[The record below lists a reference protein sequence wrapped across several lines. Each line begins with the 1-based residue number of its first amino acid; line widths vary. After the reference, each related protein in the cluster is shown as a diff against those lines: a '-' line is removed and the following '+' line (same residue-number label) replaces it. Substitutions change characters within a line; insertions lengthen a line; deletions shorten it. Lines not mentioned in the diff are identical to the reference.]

1 MRRGR
6 SPVADFFN
14 NFNAAYDTT
23 AKVGR
28 DIEVANAVNAKPT
41 ESQAYTEEQ
50 GKELE
55 GLAAQGYKIDFDQ
68 AKNAY
73 VASNEAGDA
82 KTMAMQG
89 LTTNFMGKQLTG
101 GVDANKGDI
110 DRMRSMSVADAIAKH
125 DPEAGMRIRGQVE
138 DRAFKVKE
146 QARAEKGWA
155 REDGIE
161 ALDKQLGDEFET
173 GLMGADGQ
181 RRKPTFSDFLGNQE
195 KRAFMLHQAGYAK
208 EANEAAQKAL
218 ATSYSKAQLETEE
231 RKQALGPA
239 VAAFASGNYGPAME
253 YLNRYGL
260 GGASKV
266 TGIERGKDG
275 GIVMNMVGV
284 DGKPLEPVRTTAE
297 QADAMLRSTV
307 DPGAIYKLNHDN
319 FQRQLQLKADRRA
332 DHADQRAAGADARA
346 AASHG
351 IAMEDRRE
359 RLNDKREL
367 RDVRE
372 AMARESNP
380 SISDTQIRAVRAG
393 IMQTPGAD
401 NAKAKYDYDPVK
413 VQKAFGET
421 IPGRYAGEKDTVK
434 RDMDKEQRFRE
445 FMADNPNIRDVD
457 EGLVKFNAADVKRTR
472 GEKAGRASAVQGA
485 MSPEAIAATAK
496 KYGMTED
503 QVRDKLRSQGLI
515 K

>member
-6 SPVADFFN
+6 SSVADFLT
-14 NFNAAYDTT
+14 NFNAAFDTAT
-23 AKVGR
+23 KVGR
-28 DIEVANAVNAKPT
+28 EIETSRVADAKPE
-41 ESQAYTEEQ
+41 ESTGFTAQQ
-50 GKELE
+50 GQELE
-55 GLAAQGYKIDFDQ
+55 NLAKNGFDNITFDDASKSYV
-68 AKNAY
+68 AKNATG
-73 VASNEAGDA
+73 ET
-82 KTMAMQG
+82 KTVAMQG
-89 LTTNFMGKQLTG
+89 VTDFMGTRHAGQG
-101 GVDANKGDI
+101 PQVANNA
-110 DRMRSMSVADAIAKH
+110 RMQAYADVMGKY
-125 DPEAGMRIRGQVE
+125 DPEAGMRMQSQLA
-138 DRAFKVKE
+138 DRAFRAKE
-146 QARAEKGWA
+146 QARTEKTWA

-161 ALDKQLGDEFET
+161 ALDKQLGDEFEK

-181 RRKPTFSDFLGNQE
+181 RRKPTFSDFLCNQE
-195 KRAFMLHQAGYAK
+195 KRAFMLHQEGYAK
-208 EANEAAQKAL
+208 EAQEAAQKAL
-218 ATSYSKAQLETEE
+218 ATSYSKAQLETQE

-332 DHADQRAAGADARA
+332 DNADQRASGADARA
-346 AASHG
+346 AAAHG
-351 IAMEDRRE
+351 IALAERRE
-359 RLNDKREL
+359 RLEDRRDL

-372 AMARESNP
+372 AMAREADP
-380 SISDTQIRAVRAG
+380 AISDT
-393 IMQTPGAD
+393 
-401 NAKAKYDYDPVK
+401 K
-413 VQKAFGET
+413 V
-421 IPGRYAGEKDTVK
+421 
-434 RDMDKEQRFRE
+434 
-445 FMADNPNIRDVD
+445 
-457 EGLVKFNAADVKRTR
+457 
-472 GEKAGRASAVQGA
+472 RASAVQGA
-485 MSPEAIAATAK
+485 MSPDAIAATAR

-503 QVRDKLRSQGLI
+503 QVREKLRSQGLI

>member
-6 SPVADFFN
+6 SSVVDFLT
-14 NFNAAYDTT
+14 NFNAAFDT
-23 AKVGR
+23 ASKVGR
-28 DIEVANAVNAKPT
+28 EIETSRVANAKPE
-41 ESQAYTEEQ
+41 ESTGFTAQQ
-50 GKELE
+50 GQELE
-55 GLAAQGYKIDFDQ
+55 NLAKSGFDNITFDDASKSYV
-68 AKNAY
+68 AKNA
-73 VASNEAGDA
+73 AGQT
-82 KTMAMQG
+82 KTVAMQG
-89 LTTNFMGKQLTG
+89 VTDFMGTRHAGQG
-101 GVDANKGDI
+101 PQVANNA
-110 DRMRSMSVADAIAKH
+110 RMQAYADVMGKY
-125 DPEAGMRIRGQVE
+125 DPEAGMRMQGQLE
-138 DRAFKVKE
+138 DRAFKAKE
-146 QARAEKGWA
+146 HARSEKTWA

-161 ALDKQLGDEFET
+161 ALDKQLGDEFEK
-173 GLMGADGQ
+173 GLLGADGQ
-181 RRKPTFSDFLGNQE
+181 RRKPTFTDFLGNQE

-208 EANEAAQKAL
+208 EAQEAAQKAL

-239 VAAFASGNYGPAME
+239 VAAFAAGNYGPTME

-260 GGASKV
+260 GGASKI

-275 GIVMNMVGV
+275 SIVMNMVGV
-284 DGKPLEPVRTTAE
+284 DGKPLEPVRTTAD

-307 DPGAIYKLNHDN
+307 EPGAIYKLNHDN

-332 DHADQRAAGADARA
+332 DNADRRAAGADARA
-346 AASHG
+346 AAAHG

-359 RLNDKREL
+359 RLSDKREL

-372 AMARESNP
+372 ALAREADP
-380 SISDTQIRAVRAG
+380 SMSDTRIRGIRAG
-393 IMQTPGAD
+393 ILQTPGAD
-401 NAKAKYDYDPVK
+401 NLKAKYDYDPVK

-421 IPGRYAGEKDTVK
+421 IPARFAGDKDTVK
-434 RDMDKEQRFRE
+434 RDLAKEQRFQE

-457 EGLVKFNAADVKRTR
+457 EGLVKFNAADVKRAR

>member
-6 SPVADFFN
+6 SSIADFFN
-14 NFNAAYDTT
+14 NFNAAFDATS
-23 AKVGR
+23 KVGR

-41 ESQAYTEEQ
+41 ESNAFTEDQ
-50 GKELE
+50 GKELD

-68 AKNAY
+68 GKNAY
-73 VASNEAGDA
+73 VATNDAGDS
-82 KTMAMQG
+82 KTVAMQG
-89 LTTNFMGKQLTG
+89 VTDFMGKRFSG
-101 GVDANKGDI
+101 SAEANKADI
-110 DRMRSMSVADAIAKH
+110 DRMRSMSVADVITKY
-125 DPEAGMRIRGQVE
+125 DPEAGTRMKGQLE
-138 DRAFKVKE
+138 DRAFKAKE
-146 QARAEKGWA
+146 QARTEKTWA

-161 ALDKQLGDEFET
+161 ALDKQLGDEFEK
-173 GLMGADGQ
+173 GLVGPDGQ
-181 RRKPTFSDFLGNQE
+181 RRTPTFSDFLGNQE

-208 EANEAAQKAL
+208 EAQEAAQKAL

-239 VAAFASGNYGPAME
+239 VAAFAAGNYGPTME

-266 TGIERGKDG
+266 TSIERGKDG
-275 GIVMNMVGV
+275 SIVMSMVGV
-284 DGKPLEPVRTTAE
+284 DGKPMEPVRATAE

-307 DPGAIYKLNHDN
+307 EPGAIYKLNHDN
-319 FQRQLQLKADRRA
+319 FQRQLQLNQDRRAENADRRA
-332 DHADQRAAGADARA
+332 ASADARA
-346 AASHG
+346 ASTHG
-351 IAMEDRRE
+351 LAMEDRRE

-372 AMARESNP
+372 ALAREADPNM
-380 SISDTQIRAVRAG
+380 SDTRIRGIRAG
-393 IMQTPGAD
+393 ILQTPGAD
-401 NAKAKYDYDPVK
+401 NPKAKYDYDPMK

-421 IPGRYAGEKDTVK
+421 IPARYPGEKDTVK
-434 RDMDKEQRFRE
+434 RDLAKEQRFQE

-457 EGLVKFNAADVKRTR
+457 EGLVKFNAADVKRSR

>member
-1 MRRGR
+1 MRGGR
-6 SPVADFFN
+6 SSLSDFFN
-14 NFNAAYDTT
+14 NFNAAYSLT
-23 AKVGR
+23 KQVGR
-28 DIEVANAVNAKPT
+28 DIEVGNAVNAKPT

-101 GVDANKGDI
+101 GVDANKAEI

-146 QARAEKGWA
+146 QARSEKAWA

-161 ALDKQLGDEFET
+161 ALDKQLGEEFET

-284 DGKPLEPVRTTAE
+284 DGKALEPVRTTAE

-319 FQRQLQLKADRRA
+319 FQRQLQLKADGRA
-332 DHADQRAAGADARA
+332 DQASRIAAGADARA

-413 VQKAFGET
+413 VQRAFGE
-421 IPGRYAGEKDTVK
+421 IVPARFEGQKDSVK
-434 RDMDKEQRFRE
+434 RDLEKEQRFRE
-445 FMADNPNIRDVD
+445 FMADNPGIRDVD
-457 EGLVKFNAADVKRTR
+457 EGIIKFNTSEVKRERFAKVPST
-472 GEKAGRASAVQGA
+472 AVKMLKSDPKLA
-485 MSPEAIAATAK
+485 DKFDA
-496 KYGMTED
+496 KYGAGAAANFL
-503 QVRDKLRSQGLI
+503 K
-515 K
+515 